1 MAKDKKRCKECEGM
15 GDECKCPPKSTKKGR
30 IGWYGLDRDHEGD
43 DDMTVDGHMAAGEG
57 GLGEENV
64 KSPSIKE
71 LDGMTKE
78 KKEKRL
84 SDFKSQ
90 ADDAKRRQ
98 SDKETK
104 DKLAL
109 TRMKKGV
116 RFYDAKGSGYLKGG
130 KKHYD

>member
-1 MAKDKKRCKECEGM
+1 MAKKKSKNCKVCKKST
-15 GDECKCPPKSTKKGR
+15 DECQCPKPGKK
-30 IGWYGLDRDHEGD
+30 GWYGLEDRDSDELD
-43 DDMTVDGHMAAGEG
+43 YDMPSDSSDGGSM
-57 GLGEENV
+57 GEETV

-90 ADDAKRRQ
+90 ADAAKRRQ